1 MLIVKQRDATKNWSV
16 LANSDPTD
24 YLMLNS
30 DNATADDSGFWNDTN
45 PSSSV
50 FTLGSLDWVNDNTN
64 TYIAYCFH
72 SVDGYSKVGSYV
84 GNDQNPDGPFIYM
97 GFRPAF
103 LMIKAKDRG
112 DDWIIVDNKRDSY
125 NILTR
130 KLNPNTNGAE
140 ITNHAIVDF
149 VSNGFKIRDNS
160 DKVNLLNSNYF
171 YLAFA
176 ESPFK
181 YSNAR

>member
-1 MLIVKQRDATKNWSV
+1 M
-16 LANSDPTD
+16 
-24 YLMLNS
+24 
-30 DNATADDSGFWNDTN
+30 
-45 PSSSV
+45 
-50 FTLGSLDWVNDNTN
+50 
-64 TYIAYCFH
+64 YCFH

-84 GNDQNPDGPFIYM
+84 GNDAPDGPFIYM
-97 GFRPAF
+97 DFKPAF
-103 LMIKAKDRG
+103 LMIKAADRS

-125 NILTR
+125 NIVTR

-160 DKVNLLNSNYF
+160 DKVNLLNSNYL

-181 YSNAR
+181 TSNAR